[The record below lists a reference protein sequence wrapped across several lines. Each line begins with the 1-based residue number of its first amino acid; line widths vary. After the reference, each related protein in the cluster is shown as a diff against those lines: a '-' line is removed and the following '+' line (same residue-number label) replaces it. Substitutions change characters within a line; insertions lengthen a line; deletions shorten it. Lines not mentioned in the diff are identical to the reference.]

1 MLFVRRLRILEH
13 FLCVEGRKP
22 WSEGL
27 SENVLTRKPGH
38 KESFVVHGP
47 APLSPLPPQLP
58 PHTHILM
65 PSPMSV
71 AKTLPTQWGAQRGFK
86 ALLRVLVQI
95 LTLRNMPSTAL
106 PRLCSQSAALEKQ
119 FLPWWSS
126 PPHRSAVSNN
136 TASMFHCMQKPLP
149 APSPVYN
156 IQAGHPVLM
165 CSSHEFRPSAIA
177 PWAQK

>member
-13 FLCVEGRKP
+13 FLCVEGRKS

-27 SENVLTRKPGH
+27 RENVLTRKPWH
-38 KESFVVHGP
+38 KESIVVHP
-47 APLSPLPPQLP
+47 SSPLP
-58 PHTHILM
+58 HIHILM
-65 PSPMSV
+65 PKSNERGQDTPCPVS
-71 AKTLPTQWGAQRGFK
+71 AQRGFK
-86 ALLRVLVQI
+86 ALLRVLVLI
-95 LTLRNMPSTAL
+95 LTLPNMPSTAL
-106 PRLCSQSAALEKQ
+106 PRLCSQTAALEKQ

-177 PWAQK
+177 PWA